1 VIAKKLR
8 RKQFLWHL
16 SELLLW
22 DDLQV
27 SKNKSQ
33 SWLGL
38 YIALGFVW
46 GCSFIFIKLGLEFLT
61 PFGVAFGRCALG
73 SLTLLIYLKIK
84 GLTLVRDKKLIGHL
98 WVVALLLNVIPG
110 IFFAWA
116 ETEVT
121 SILAGIINAVTPLMT
136 LIAIIVVSRNEKPTT
151 AQVVGLLLGFLGVL
165 TVLGAWQG
173 LGANPLWAILILLT
187 AVTCYGFSF
196 PYSRR
201 FILPAQLK
209 PEVMAATQVTLAA
222 FTLLPFY
229 LFDGIAKDEYRVG
242 PVLAM
247 AALGVFGSGFAYIW
261 NFTIMRDAGSA
272 IASSVTYVTPL
283 VAVLVG
289 FIFLNEIPHWYEP
302 VGAVIVLLGAAIA
315 QGRIPLTKKH

>member
-1 VIAKKLR
+1 
-8 RKQFLWHL
+8 
-16 SELLLW
+16 
-22 DDLQV
+22 V
-27 SKNKSQ
+27 SKSESQ

-38 YIALGFVW
+38 YIALGIVW
-46 GCSFIFIKLGLEFLT
+46 GCSFIFIKLGLEFLS

-73 SLTLLIYLKIK
+73 ALALLIYLKIK
-84 GLTLVRDKKLIGHL
+84 GLSLVRDRKIIGHL

-110 IFFAWA
+110 ILFAWA

-151 AQVVGLLLGFLGVL
+151 PQVVGLLLGFLGVL
-165 TVLGAWQG
+165 TVLGAWKG
-173 LGANPLWAILILLT
+173 LGDNPLWAILILLA

-209 PEVMAATQVTLAA
+209 PEVMAATQVTLGAI
-222 FTLLPFY
+222 TLLP
-229 LFDGIAKDEYRVG
+229 LFLIDGIAKSEFLIG

-247 AALGVFGSGFAYIW
+247 VALGVFGSGFAYIW

-283 VAVLVG
+283 VAVIVG
-289 FIFLNEIPHWYEP
+289 FIFLNEKLHWYEP
-302 VGAVIVLLGAAIA
+302 AGAVIVLLGAAIA
-315 QGRIPLTKKH
+315 QGRIPLSKKL

>member
-1 VIAKKLR
+1 
-8 RKQFLWHL
+8 
-16 SELLLW
+16 
-22 DDLQV
+22 V
-27 SKNKSQ
+27 SKSKSQ

-38 YIALGFVW
+38 YIALGIVW

-73 SLTLLIYLKIK
+73 ALALLVYLKIK
-84 GLTLVRDKKLIGHL
+84 GLSLLRDRKMIGHL

-110 IFFAWA
+110 ILFAWA

-151 AQVVGLLLGFLGVL
+151 PQVVGLLLGFLGVL
-165 TVLGAWQG
+165 IVLGAWKG
-173 LGANPLWAILILLT
+173 LGDNPLWAILILLA

-209 PEVMAATQVTLAA
+209 PEVMAATQVTLGAI
-222 FTLLPFY
+222 TLLP
-229 LFDGIAKDEYRVG
+229 LFLINGISKNEYRLG

-247 AALGVFGSGFAYIW
+247 VALGVFGSGFAYIW
-261 NFTIMRDAGSA
+261 NFIIMRDAGSA

-289 FIFLNEIPHWYEP
+289 FIFLSEIPHWYEP
-302 VGAVIVLLGAAIA
+302 VGAAIVLLGAAIA
-315 QGRIPLTKKH
+315 QGRIPLLKKI

>member
-1 VIAKKLR
+1 M
-8 RKQFLWHL
+8 
-16 SELLLW
+16 
-22 DDLQV
+22 
-27 SKNKSQ
+27 SKSKSQ

-38 YIALGFVW
+38 YIALGIVW

-73 SLTLLIYLKIK
+73 ALALLIYLKFK
-84 GLTLVRDKKLIGHL
+84 GMSLVRDRKMIGHL

-136 LIAIIVVSRNEKPTT
+136 LIAIIVVSRNEPPTKP
-151 AQVVGLLLGFLGVL
+151 QVIGLLIGFLGVL
-165 TVLGAWQG
+165 TVLGAWKG
-173 LGANPLWAILILLT
+173 LGDNPLWAILVLLA

-201 FILPAQLK
+201 YILPAQLA
-209 PEVMAATQVTLAA
+209 PEVMAATQVSLGAI
-222 FTLLPFY
+222 TLLP
-229 LFDGIAKDEYRVG
+229 LFLIDGIAKDEYRIG

-247 AALGVFGSGFAYIW
+247 IALGVFGSGFAYIW
-261 NFTIMRDAGSA
+261 NFTIMRAAGSA
-272 IASSVTYVTPL
+272 IASSVTYVTPV
-283 VAVLVG
+283 VAVVVG
-289 FIFLNEIPHWYEP
+289 LIFLQEKLHWYEP
-302 VGAVIVLLGAAIA
+302 VGAVVVLFGAAIA
-315 QGRIPLTKKH
+315 QGRIPLTKQS

>member
-1 VIAKKLR
+1 M
-8 RKQFLWHL
+8 
-16 SELLLW
+16 
-22 DDLQV
+22 
-27 SKNKSQ
+27 SKSKSQ
-33 SWLGL
+33 SWLVL
-38 YIALGFVW
+38 YIALGIVW

-73 SLTLLIYLKIK
+73 ALALLVFLKVKKLSI
-84 GLTLVRDKKLIGHL
+84 VRDRAMVGHL

-136 LIAIIVVSRNEKPTT
+136 LIAIILVTRNERPTT
-151 AQVVGLLLGFLGVL
+151 PQIVGLLLGFLGVL

-173 LGANPLWAILILLT
+173 LGDNPLWAILVLLA

-201 FILPAQLK
+201 FILPANLE
-209 PEVMAATQVTLAA
+209 PEVMAATQVSLAA
-222 FTLLPFY
+222 LTLLPLY
-229 LFDGIAKDEYRVG
+229 LIDGIAEDNYQVG

-247 AALGVFGSGFAYIW
+247 FALGVFGSGFAYIW
-261 NFTIMRDAGSA
+261 NFTIMRAAGSA

-283 VAVLVG
+283 VAVIVG
-289 FIFLNEIPHWYEP
+289 LIFLQEKLHWYEP
-302 VGAVIVLLGAAIA
+302 VGACIVLLGAAIA
-315 QGRIPLTKKH
+315 QGRIRLTKKS

>member
-1 VIAKKLR
+1 M
-8 RKQFLWHL
+8 
-16 SELLLW
+16 
-22 DDLQV
+22 
-27 SKNKSQ
+27 SKSKSQ

-38 YIALGFVW
+38 YIALGIVW

-73 SLTLLIYLKIK
+73 ALALLVYLKIK
-84 GLTLVRDKKLIGHL
+84 GLSLVRDRKMIGHL

-110 IFFAWA
+110 ILFAWA

-151 AQVVGLLLGFLGVL
+151 PQVVGLLLGFLGVL
-165 TVLGAWQG
+165 IVLGAWKG
-173 LGANPLWAILILLT
+173 LGDNPLWAILILLA

-209 PEVMAATQVTLAA
+209 PEVMAATQVTLGAI
-222 FTLLPFY
+222 TLLP
-229 LFDGIAKDEYRVG
+229 LFLINGIAKNEYRLG

-247 AALGVFGSGFAYIW
+247 VALGIFGSGFAYIW
-261 NFTIMRDAGSA
+261 NFIIMRDAGSA

-289 FIFLNEIPHWYEP
+289 FIFLSEIPHWYEP
-302 VGAVIVLLGAAIA
+302 VGAAIVLLGAAIA
-315 QGRIPLTKKH
+315 QGRIPLLKKI

>member
-1 VIAKKLR
+1 
-8 RKQFLWHL
+8 
-16 SELLLW
+16 
-22 DDLQV
+22 V
-27 SKNKSQ
+27 SKSKSQ

-38 YIALGFVW
+38 YIALGIVW

-73 SLTLLIYLKIK
+73 ALALLVYLKIK
-84 GLTLVRDKKLIGHL
+84 GLSLVRNRKMIGHL

-110 IFFAWA
+110 ILFAWA

-151 AQVVGLLLGFLGVL
+151 PQVVGLLLGFLGVL
-165 TVLGAWQG
+165 IVLGAWKG
-173 LGANPLWAILILLT
+173 LGDNPLWAILILLA

-209 PEVMAATQVTLAA
+209 PEVMAATQVTLGAI
-222 FTLLPFY
+222 TLLP
-229 LFDGIAKDEYRVG
+229 LFLINGIAKNEYRLG

-247 AALGVFGSGFAYIW
+247 VALGVFGSGFAYIW
-261 NFTIMRDAGSA
+261 NFIIMRDAGSA

-289 FIFLNEIPHWYEP
+289 FIFLSEIPHWYEP
-302 VGAVIVLLGAAIA
+302 VGALIVLLGAAIA
-315 QGRIPLTKKH
+315 QGRIPLLKKI

>member
-1 VIAKKLR
+1 M
-8 RKQFLWHL
+8 
-16 SELLLW
+16 
-22 DDLQV
+22 
-27 SKNKSQ
+27 SKSKSQ

-38 YIALGFVW
+38 YIALGIVW

-73 SLTLLIYLKIK
+73 ALALLIYLKLK
-84 GLTLVRDKKLIGHL
+84 GLTLVRDRKMIGHL
-98 WVVALLLNVIPG
+98 WIVSLLLNVIPG

-136 LIAIIVVSRNEKPTT
+136 LIAIMVVSRNEKPTRP
-151 AQVVGLLLGFLGVL
+151 QVVGLILGFLGVL

-173 LGANPLWAILILLT
+173 LGDNPLWAILILLA

-201 FILPAQLK
+201 FVLPAQLK
-209 PEVMAATQVTLAA
+209 PEVMAATQVTLGAI
-222 FTLLPFY
+222 TLLPFF
-229 LFDGIAKDEYRVG
+229 LINGVAKSEFLLG

-247 AALGVFGSGFAYIW
+247 VALGVFGSGFAYIW

-289 FIFLNEIPHWYEP
+289 FIFLNEKLHWYEP
-302 VGAVIVLLGAAIA
+302 AGAVIVLLGAAIA
-315 QGRIPLTKKH
+315 QGRIPLSKKL

>member
-1 VIAKKLR
+1 
-8 RKQFLWHL
+8 
-16 SELLLW
+16 
-22 DDLQV
+22 V
-27 SKNKSQ
+27 SKSKSQ

-38 YIALGFVW
+38 YIALGIVW

-73 SLTLLIYLKIK
+73 ALALLIYLKVK
-84 GLTLVRDKKLIGHL
+84 GLSLVRDRKMIGHL

-136 LIAIIVVSRNEKPTT
+136 LIAIMLVSRNEKPTT
-151 AQVVGLLLGFLGVL
+151 PQIVGLLLGFLGVL
-165 TVLGAWQG
+165 TVLGAWKG
-173 LGANPLWAILILLT
+173 LGDNPLWAILVLLA

-209 PEVMAATQVTLAA
+209 PEVMAATQVTLGAI
-222 FTLLPFY
+222 TLLP
-229 LFDGIAKDEYRVG
+229 LFLIDGIAKDEYRIG

-247 AALGVFGSGFAYIW
+247 IALGVFGSGFAYIW
-261 NFTIMRDAGSA
+261 NFTIMRAAGSA
-272 IASSVTYVTPL
+272 IASSVTYVTPV
-283 VAVLVG
+283 VAVVVG
-289 FIFLNEIPHWYEP
+289 LIFLQEKLHWYEP
-302 VGAVIVLLGAAIA
+302 AGAVIVLLGAAIA
-315 QGRIPLTKKH
+315 QGRIPLSKKL

>member
-1 VIAKKLR
+1 M
-8 RKQFLWHL
+8 
-16 SELLLW
+16 
-22 DDLQV
+22 
-27 SKNKSQ
+27 
-33 SWLGL
+33 LG
-38 YIALGFVW
+38 IVW

-73 SLTLLIYLKIK
+73 ALALLISLKVK
-84 GLTLVRDKKLIGHL
+84 GLSLVRDRKMIGHL

-136 LIAIIVVSRNEKPTT
+136 LIAIMLVARNEKPTKP
-151 AQVVGLLLGFLGVL
+151 QVVGLVLGFLGVL

-173 LGANPLWAILILLT
+173 LGDNPLWAILILLA

-209 PEVMAATQVTLAA
+209 PEVMAATQVTLGAI
-222 FTLLPFY
+222 TLLP
-229 LFDGIAKDEYRVG
+229 LFLINGVAKSEFLLG

-247 AALGVFGSGFAYIW
+247 IALGVFGSGFAYIW

-289 FIFLNEIPHWYEP
+289 FVFLNEVLHWYEP
-302 VGAVIVLLGAAIA
+302 IGALVVLLGAAIA
-315 QGRIPLTKKH
+315 QGRIPLSKKL

>member
-1 VIAKKLR
+1 
-8 RKQFLWHL
+8 
-16 SELLLW
+16 
-22 DDLQV
+22 V
-27 SKNKSQ
+27 SKSKSQ

-38 YIALGFVW
+38 YIALGIVW

-73 SLTLLIYLKIK
+73 ALALLIYLKIK
-84 GLTLVRDKKLIGHL
+84 GLSLVRDRKMIGHL

-110 IFFAWA
+110 ILFAWA

-151 AQVVGLLLGFLGVL
+151 PQVVGLLLGFLGVL
-165 TVLGAWQG
+165 IVLGAWKG
-173 LGANPLWAILILLT
+173 LGDNPLWAILILLA

-209 PEVMAATQVTLAA
+209 PEVMAATQVTLGAI
-222 FTLLPFY
+222 TLLP
-229 LFDGIAKDEYRVG
+229 LFLINGIAKNEYRLG

-247 AALGVFGSGFAYIW
+247 VALGVFGSGFAYIW
-261 NFTIMRDAGSA
+261 NFIIMRDAGSA
-272 IASSVTYVTPL
+272 IASSVTYVTPV
-283 VAVLVG
+283 VAVVVG
-289 FIFLNEIPHWYEP
+289 LIFLQEKLHWYEP
-302 VGAVIVLLGAAIA
+302 VGALIVLLGAAIA
-315 QGRIPLTKKH
+315 QGRIPLSKKL

>member
-1 VIAKKLR
+1 M
-8 RKQFLWHL
+8 
-16 SELLLW
+16 
-22 DDLQV
+22 
-27 SKNKSQ
+27 SKSKSQ

-38 YIALGFVW
+38 YIALGIVW

-73 SLTLLIYLKIK
+73 AIALLIYLKFK
-84 GLTLVRDKKLIGHL
+84 GMSLVRDRKMIGHL

-136 LIAIIVVSRNEKPTT
+136 LIAIIVVSRNEPPTKP
-151 AQVVGLLLGFLGVL
+151 QVIGLLMGFLGVL
-165 TVLGAWQG
+165 TVLGAWKG
-173 LGANPLWAILILLT
+173 LGDNPLWAILVLLA

-201 FILPAQLK
+201 YILPAQLA
-209 PEVMAATQVTLAA
+209 PEVMAATQVSLGAI
-222 FTLLPFY
+222 TLLP
-229 LFDGIAKDEYRVG
+229 LFLIDGIAKDEYRIG

-247 AALGVFGSGFAYIW
+247 IALGVFGSGFAYIW
-261 NFTIMRDAGSA
+261 NFTIMRAAGSA
-272 IASSVTYVTPL
+272 IASSVTYVTPV
-283 VAVLVG
+283 VAVVVG
-289 FIFLNEIPHWYEP
+289 LIFLQEKLHWYEP
-302 VGAVIVLLGAAIA
+302 VGAVVVLFGAAIA
-315 QGRIPLTKKH
+315 QGRIPLTKKS

>member
-1 VIAKKLR
+1 
-8 RKQFLWHL
+8 
-16 SELLLW
+16 
-22 DDLQV
+22 V
-27 SKNKSQ
+27 SKSKSQ
-33 SWLGL
+33 SWLVL
-38 YIALGFVW
+38 YIALGIVW

-73 SLTLLIYLKIK
+73 ALALLVFLKVKKLSI
-84 GLTLVRDKKLIGHL
+84 VRDRAMIGHL

-136 LIAIIVVSRNEKPTT
+136 LIAIILVTRNERPTT
-151 AQVVGLLLGFLGVL
+151 PQIVGLLLGFLGVL

-173 LGANPLWAILILLT
+173 LGDNPLWAILVLLA

-201 FILPAQLK
+201 FILPANLE
-209 PEVMAATQVTLAA
+209 PEVMAATQVSLAA
-222 FTLLPFY
+222 LTLLP
-229 LFDGIAKDEYRVG
+229 LFLIDGIAEDNYQVG

-247 AALGVFGSGFAYIW
+247 VALGVFGSGFAYIW
-261 NFTIMRDAGSA
+261 NFTIMRAAGSA

-283 VAVLVG
+283 VAVIVG
-289 FIFLNEIPHWYEP
+289 LIFLQEKLHWYEP
-302 VGAVIVLLGAAIA
+302 VGACIVLLGAAIA
-315 QGRIPLTKKH
+315 QGRIRLTKKS